1 MPMDD
6 LIMGHSIGLDWNC
19 CHVSNT
25 GPLGHIFSATQSQVA
40 KENVKS
46 GRFFTRKRQESETW
60 DNLTVSPLSAC
71 HWRKIPGGPRKKS
84 DCVGRICFTQWPASK
99 VCLDHSLRRLEQHGS
114 WLVAP
119 PKKISCLVSRREP
132 HWGWS
137 PSLPLEHEDKKWV
150 RHAQELNKI
159 SPVGLFISS
168 VMFWVHR

>member
-6 LIMGHSIGLDWNC
+6 LIMVTVLDWIEIAAM
-19 CHVSNT
+19 SQT
-25 GPLGHIFSATQSQVA
+25 LDPLGT
-40 KENVKS
+40 
-46 GRFFTRKRQESETW
+46 FFQQLKARS
-60 DNLTVSPLSAC
+60 
-71 HWRKIPGGPRKKS
+71 PRKMWRVVDSLQEKDRSQRPETTSLFRRSRRVIGEKS
-84 DCVGRICFTQWPASK
+84 QGATKNITQWPASK